1 MSKGSRVGTVYVRFD
16 IEPMSSAT
24 GYAVC
29 EFVDGLPTRQVTVVG
44 DRLISSLDGEED
56 PEIGPTL
63 TESALDDDWRTEE
76 PELVEVGAAEF
87 EELWDRS
94 TRR

>member
-1 MSKGSRVGTVYVRFD
+1 METVYVRFD
-16 IEPMSSAT
+16 IEPMSSAD

-44 DRLISSLDGEED
+44 DRLVSSLDAEED

-63 TESALDDDWRTEE
+63 TELALDADWRTEE
-76 PELVEVGAAEF
+76 PELAEVGAAEF
-87 EELWDRS
+87 EELWERA